1 MKKITAVTLCFIMS
15 AAAFF
20 SCSGKSIS
28 SAELNTTKTSESS
41 ESEASDNTD
50 TADNIDSHDLI
61 GKWECIRYEF
71 EGRELEDYQGTP
83 IAAFRYEILDGG
95 KARTLLYDDEMFTV
109 DWEKVGDNKFNII
122 SGENI
127 VPVTL
132 DNGCFILES
141 GGGALYT
148 YKKVSEFTELEKP
161 VITMESAD

>member
-1 MKKITAVTLCFIMS
+1 MT

-28 SAELNTTKTSESS
+28 SGELNTAKTSEST
-41 ESEASDNTD
+41 E
-50 TADNIDSHDLI
+50 TADDTDSHDFI

-71 EGRELEDYQGTP
+71 EGKEHEDYQGTP
-83 IAAFRYEILDGG
+83 IAAFRYEIFDNGT
-95 KARTLLYDDEMFTV
+95 ARTLLYDDEMFTV
-109 DWEKVGDNKFNII
+109 DWKKVGDNKFNIV

-132 DNGCFILES
+132 DNGSFILES

-148 YKKVSEFTELEKP
+148 YKRVDEFTKLEKP
-161 VITMESAD
+161 VVTMENAE